1 MEFPENL
8 TYTKDHEWIRVEG
21 NFGWI
26 GITEYAQGEL
36 GDIVYVELPAVG
48 KKIEQGKSFGTIE
61 AVKAVSDLFAPVSG
75 DVAEVN
81 HAIQDH
87 PELVNK
93 DPYGSGWIVKIS
105 VADESQLGALL
116 NAAAYKQ
123 LIGK

>member
-1 MEFPENL
+1 MSFPENL
-8 TYTKDHEWIRVEG
+8 KYTKDHEWIRIEG

-26 GITEYAQGEL
+26 GITEYAQSEL

-48 KKIEQGKSFGTIE
+48 KNVEQGKSFGTIE

-75 DVAEVN
+75 DVVEVN
-81 HAIQDH
+81 QAIQNH

-93 DPYGSGWIVKIS
+93 DPYGAGWIAKIS
-105 VADESQLGALL
+105 ITNTSQADALL
-116 NAAAYKQ
+116 DAAAYKQ